1 MSRTQISH
9 NASRWLARLDVGS
22 AGFAQRSSWLL
33 RDQGSSDDEQVDIC
47 IRGEDSEEEVDKN
60 NCNAEKVKVENKIQ
74 EIEDL
79 VTVRLYLLFCFA

>member
-1 MSRTQISH
+1 MSH
-9 NASRWLARLDVGS
+9 NVSRWLARLDAGS
-22 AGFAQRSSWLL
+22 TRFAQRSSWLL
-33 RDQGSSDDEQVDIC
+33 RDQSSSDEEEADIH
-47 IRGEDSEEEVDKN
+47 INFITDGISEEEVDKN